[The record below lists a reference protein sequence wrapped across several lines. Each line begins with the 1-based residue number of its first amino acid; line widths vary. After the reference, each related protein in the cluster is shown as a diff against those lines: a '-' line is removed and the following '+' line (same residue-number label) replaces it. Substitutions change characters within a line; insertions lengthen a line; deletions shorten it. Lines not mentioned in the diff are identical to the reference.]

1 MVTGH
6 SGTGRLCVQWTGA
19 GSEGMVLGGGGFNTR
34 GRMMIESLCWLV
46 GGVVVGVIAALILTY
61 RSTKKVMGKV
71 AGEFLQLVFGRRRP

>member
-1 MVTGH
+1 
-6 SGTGRLCVQWTGA
+6 
-19 GSEGMVLGGGGFNTR
+19 
-34 GRMMIESLCWLV
+34 MIESLCWLV